1 MAYPTS
7 VTGAWPGNSEAEF
20 DNYVGLFKEAYSD
33 MIRLKAQTT
42 ESVLSDTLM
51 PEQLQGDPLNLDS
64 YKGVTLTQRSRGRQF
79 GVNTGASGPDAAV
92 GDQEYSQTP
101 VERRTVV
108 PQFWEYAEL
117 FDPRDERALMRAVR
131 PDGQYAQNVVAAFN
145 RKKDDVIL
153 AALIGDSTING
164 TAYASE
170 DTTLARSMLHGF
182 RRDTSLAFGG
192 SGGDLAAGSGSA
204 VSTIA
209 TSWDDTDFDE
219 TGNGVAGT
227 NGAVLNALAAGTFAG
242 LQQVLAHDFAALAA
256 ATTDTALHVNKLIA
270 AQEVLQS
277 NGMNA
282 GTRVHCVLHPEQVGQ
297 LMSELQYTSADYN
310 ALRPLQTGQ
319 PVDFM
324 GMSFRVS
331 NRIVEEQVL
340 GTVTLHNTTGIA
352 TLAGKYVYCYTEDV
366 GVFGMTDDVT
376 VRFDEIPE
384 RGYSLQCYHNFGL
397 GGARMDPKK
406 IVIIPC
412 T

>member
-1 MAYPTS
+1 MAYPPS
-7 VTGAWPGNSEAEF
+7 VASAWPGSGIGEF
-20 DNYVGLFKEAYSD
+20 DNYIGLFKEAYSD

-79 GVNTGASGPDAAV
+79 GVNSTDPTTETLGTAT
-92 GDQEYSQTP
+92 GDQAYSQTP

-145 RKKDDVIL
+145 RKKDEVIL
-153 AALIGDSTING
+153 AALIGEATING
-164 TAYASE
+164 TGYTGQSAALNRS
-170 DTTLARSMLHGF
+170 TLHAF
-182 RRDTSLAFGG
+182 RRDTDLAFGG
-192 SGGDLAAGSGSA
+192 LGGTDGDATGVDDASWSGDGSGVVGMLGAAGLG
-204 VSTIA
+204 
-209 TSWDDTDFDE
+209 
-219 TGNGVAGT
+219 
-227 NGAVLNALAAGTFAG
+227 G
-242 LQQVLAHDFAALAA
+242 LQNVELMTQEILAGGG
-256 ATTDTALHVNKLIA
+256 TTAEKTGLHVKKLIV
-270 AQEVLQS
+270 AQEYLQS
-277 NGMNA
+277 IGMAA

-297 LMSELQYTSADYN
+297 LLSELQYTSADYN
-310 ALRPLQTGQ
+310 SLRPLQAGQ

-324 GMSFRVS
+324 GMSFRVC
-331 NRIVEEQVL
+331 NQVVEESV
-340 GTVTLHNTTGIA
+340 VSAVSA
-352 TLAGKYVYCYTEDV
+352 TDTSPPSGKYVYCYTEDC
-366 GVFGMTDDVT
+366 GVFGMTDNVT

>member
-1 MAYPTS
+1 MAFPTS
-7 VTGAWPGNSEAEF
+7 VSGAWPGTSEGEF

-51 PEQLQGDPLNLDS
+51 PERLQGDPLNLDS
-64 YKGVTLTQRSRGRQF
+64 YKGVSLTQRTRGRQF
-79 GVNTGASGPDAAV
+79 GVNSNNAATV
-92 GDQEYSQTP
+92 GDQPYSQTP

-145 RKKDDVIL
+145 RKKDEVIL
-153 AALIGDSTING
+153 DALIGEATING
-164 TAYASE
+164 TSYTSE
-170 DTTLARSMLHGF
+170 SATVNRSHLVGL
-182 RRDTSLAFGG
+182 RRDTDLAFNG
-192 SGGDLAAGSGSA
+192 SGGDSTGEDTNTGYDGDGSGVTGMLGSAGLGGLQNVEAMTQEILAGAGSTA
-204 VSTIA
+204 
-209 TSWDDTDFDE
+209 E
-219 TGNGVAGT
+219 KN
-227 NGAVLNALAAGTFAG
+227 
-242 LQQVLAHDFAALAA
+242 
-256 ATTDTALHVNKLIA
+256 ALHVKKLIV
-270 AQEVLQS
+270 AQEYLQS
-277 NGMNA
+277 IGMAA

-297 LMSELQYTSADYN
+297 LLSELQYTSADYN
-310 ALRPLQTGQ
+310 ALRPLQAGQ

-324 GMSFRVS
+324 GMSFRVC
-331 NRIVEEQVL
+331 NQIVEESV
-340 GTVTLHNTTGIA
+340 VSAASASATTGI
-352 TLAGKYVYCYTEDV
+352 TNTNGKYVYCYTDDC

>member
-1 MAYPTS
+1 
-7 VTGAWPGNSEAEF
+7 
-20 DNYVGLFKEAYSD
+20 

-79 GVNTGASGPDAAV
+79 GVNTGATGPSATV

-153 AALIGDSTING
+153 AALIADVTING
-164 TAYASE
+164 DSFASTN
-170 DTTLARSMLHGF
+170 TTLLRSHLHGF
-182 RRDTSLAFGG
+182 RQDTERAYG
-192 SGGDLAAGSGSA
+192 SALSVSDTAADIETTSAIATASASQAGSNISGTLGALVEEFAAGPGENGCQQIVSA
-204 VSTIA
+204 WATKLGQTVS
-209 TSWDDTDFDE
+209 
-219 TGNGVAGT
+219 VANASAGLHLAKLLTALEVLHT
-227 NGAVLNALAAGTFAG
+227 NGMAAGT
-242 LQQVLAHDFAALAA
+242 
-256 ATTDTALHVNKLIA
+256 K
-270 AQEVLQS
+270 
-277 NGMNA
+277 
-282 GTRVHCVLHPEQVGQ
+282 VHCVLHPEQVSQ
-297 LMSELQYTSADYN
+297 LMSEAQYTSVDYN
-310 ALRPLQTGQ
+310 ALRPLQSGT

-324 GMSFRVS
+324 GMSFRVC
-331 NRIVEEQVL
+331 NQIVSETVL
-340 GTVTLHNTTGIA
+340 TDIENQGRKIADGDATAVTDNILDTATGR
-352 TLAGKYVYCYTEDV
+352 YVYCYTEDC

-397 GGARMDPKK
+397 GSARMDPKK
-406 IVIIPC
+406 MVIIPC
-412 T
+412 IS

>member
-1 MAYPTS
+1 MAYVTS
-7 VTGAWPGNSEAEF
+7 VAGAWPGSSEGEF

-33 MIRLKAQTT
+33 MIRLKAQIT

-64 YKGVTLTQRSRGRQF
+64 YKGVSLTQRTRGRQF
-79 GVNTGASGPDAAV
+79 GVNASNTATT
-92 GDQEYSQTP
+92 GDQPYSQTP

-153 AALIGDSTING
+153 DALIGEATVNG
-164 TAYASE
+164 TAYVGESDA
-170 DTTLARSMLHGF
+170 LNRSMLHAF
-182 RRDTSLAFGG
+182 RRDTDLAFGG
-192 SGGDLAAGSGSA
+192 AGGVTTANNTASASWSGDGSGVTGMLGAAGLGGLQNVEVMLQEVLSGSGTTA
-204 VSTIA
+204 
-209 TSWDDTDFDE
+209 E
-219 TGNGVAGT
+219 KNGLHVKKLIVAQEYLQSIGM
-227 NGAVLNALAAGTFAG
+227 AAGT
-242 LQQVLAHDFAALAA
+242 
-256 ATTDTALHVNKLIA
+256 K
-270 AQEVLQS
+270 
-277 NGMNA
+277 
-282 GTRVHCVLHPEQVGQ
+282 VHCVLHPEQVGQ
-297 LMSELQYTSADYN
+297 LLSELQYTSADYN
-310 ALRPLQTGQ
+310 ALRPLQAGQ

-324 GMSFRVS
+324 GMSFRVC
-331 NRIVEEQVL
+331 NQIVEESVVDAIAS
-340 GTVTLHNTTGIA
+340 TVVTTA
-352 TLAGKYVYCYTEDV
+352 TGKYVYCYTEDC
-366 GVFGMTDDVT
+366 GVFGMTDNVN